1 MIAPLPPSV
10 RSTDRRLRFLAS
22 AYRLLLDDLWRMV
35 NHAPTP
41 LVSEVDGEYARGP
54 HEERLDP
61 LPTLADLYTTVVA
74 VMLLPTGSTRRSD
87 GASVR

>member
-41 LVSEVDGEYARGP
+41 LVSEVDGEYARG
-54 HEERLDP
+54 HTRNGWIRCRRWL
-61 LPTLADLYTTVVA
+61 T
-74 VMLLPTGSTRRSD
+74 STRLWWR
-87 GASVR
+87 